1 MIFDPNNPLSDQ
13 QINKLS
19 ENDFFA
25 YLDSKSAYL
34 KTISRPLSAYE
45 CKQFTSLNCK
55 NTGQELTIEKI
66 KSAEEIG
73 KQNEQIMEQK
83 IQDTMIKKGLQKPKL
98 LIKNHKTH
106 RSQWFD

>member
-1 MIFDPNNPLSDQ
+1 MKFNPNNPLTDM

-19 ENDFFA
+19 EEDFFT
-25 YLDSKSAYL
+25 YLDSKSEYL

-45 CKQFTSLNCK
+45 CKQFTSLNCQ

-66 KSAEEIG
+66 KHAEEIG
-73 KQNEQIMEQK
+73 KENEKIMEEK
-83 IQDTMIKKGLQKPKL
+83 IKETMIKKGLQKPKL